1 MTDLEAIFLGI
12 VQGLTEFLPVSSSGH
27 LTLFQALFGYK
38 DLEGYV
44 AFDIV
49 CHLGTLLAIFIVF
62 HRAIWEALFKNWT
75 RLGQVIL
82 GTLPL
87 FPLVLLL
94 KPIKSLFD
102 RPELLG
108 FFFLTT
114 ALLLYLGICF
124 GQQHTKKNLENN
136 KWRDAFTIGIFQAFA
151 ILPGVSR
158 SGSTLS
164 GARLL
169 GWGVEDALTFSF
181 LLAIP
186 AILGGAAVEIL
197 QLYLTRAA
205 SVNQA
210 IPLSAYFWGLFT
222 SFIVGWG
229 ALLLLKYLAPKRS
242 FMYFVWYC
250 IGVGIFSL
258 IYFNA

>member
-1 MTDLEAIFLGI
+1 MTHLEAIFLGI

-27 LTLFQALFGYK
+27 LTLFQALFGFK
-38 DLEGYV
+38 DLERYV

-49 CHLGTLLAIFIVF
+49 CHLGTLLAIFVVF
-62 HRAIWEALFKNWT
+62 YQSIWDALSRNWG
-75 RLGQVIL
+75 RMGQVIL

-94 KPIKSLFD
+94 KPIKALFD
-102 RPELLG
+102 QPELLG
-108 FFFLTT
+108 YFFLTT
-114 ALLLYLGICF
+114 ALLLYLGIRF
-124 GQQHTKKNLENN
+124 GQPLPQPTLEKKQ
-136 KWRDAFTIGIFQAFA
+136 WRDALTIGLFQAFA

-169 GWGVEDALTFSF
+169 GWNVEEALTFSF

-186 AILGGAAVEIL
+186 AILGGACLEAL
-197 QLYLTRAA
+197 QIFLKQYTAP
-205 SVNQA
+205 
-210 IPLSAYFWGLFT
+210 IPVSAYLLGFST

-229 ALLLLKYLAPKRS
+229 ALLLLKQLAPKRS

-250 IGVGIFSL
+250 LALGIFTL
-258 IYFNA
+258 FYFN